1 MKELK
6 KEINES
12 FIKEK
17 LRTLEYAEAFYKA
30 MCNVIWEKENITNS
44 FSFREAGRLVAELR
58 EMGESYLDFY
68 PSLAGDKEGTI
79 TPEIKEDLSKLGW
92 NPTYHTFAHHLH
104 NYPS

>member
-1 MKELK
+1 MSEFINDIKNSFILK
-6 KEINES
+6 KLLEI
-12 FIKEK
+12 
-17 LRTLEYAEAFYKA
+17 EYAEAFYKA
-30 MCNVIWEKENITNS
+30 MCNVIWEKEDITNS